1 MTTSTST
8 PDVSRGPTLTPLRRP
23 AVTSSRRPQHPQPP
37 RGPRFGR
44 VPVYRARLI
53 PDTDSEDGEQKQERV
68 AAVEKLGTVSVNNN
82 PAPPVTEDRWSD
94 DKRHHSLHLVE
105 SPVRSASK
113 VSLTSEVSEACSKFE
128 AHLKK
133 FDSDNDSDGDDE
145 DPPWLQL
152 HSSPNREEAVNNQSA
167 AQNTLVDN
175 ALASE
180 YEIGEKIVT
189 STSMNMDFLEVAS
202 LRQVCPG
209 VLGASLVS
217 LLNTEGGGAL
227 YLGAGPGGAVR
238 GATLSRADRD
248 HARQLL
254 DRVLHDHIAP
264 WAGLGKYV
272 DIEFVPVRGGGEL
285 WVARVLV
292 KAAPHLR
299 PHIRFRLR
307 GLASRGF
314 RDGVY
319 TRVEGRGAHTSD

>member
-1 MTTSTST
+1 MT
-8 PDVSRGPTLTPLRRP
+8 P
-23 AVTSSRRPQHPQPP
+23 SRRPQPPQPP

-53 PDTDSEDGEQKQERV
+53 PDTDSEGGQKQERV

-82 PAPPVTEDRWSD
+82 PAPRVTEDRKSE
-94 DKRHHSLHLVE
+94 DKRHHSLRLVE

-133 FDSDNDSDGDDE
+133 FDSDNDSDTDDE

-152 HSSPNREEAVNNQSA
+152 HSNPNREEAVNNQSA

-217 LLNTEGGGAL
+217 LLNTEGGGAV
-227 YLGAGPGGAVR
+227 YLGAEPGGAVR

-272 DIEFVPVRGGGEL
+272 DIEFVPVRGGGGGEL

>member
-1 MTTSTST
+1 M
-8 PDVSRGPTLTPLRRP
+8 
-23 AVTSSRRPQHPQPP
+23 TSSRRPQPPQPP

-82 PAPPVTEDRWSD
+82 AAPSVTEDRRSN

-105 SPVRSASK
+105 SQVTSASK

-133 FDSDNDSDGDDE
+133 FDSDNNSDTDDE

-152 HSSPNREEAVNNQSA
+152 HSSPNRGEAVNNQSA

-175 ALASE
+175 ALASD
-180 YEIGEKIVT
+180 YKVGEKIVT
-189 STSMNMDFLEVAS
+189 FTSMNMDFLEVAS

-217 LLNTEGGGAL
+217 LLNTEGGGAV

-254 DRVLHDHIAP
+254 DRVLHDHITP

>member
-1 MTTSTST
+1 M
-8 PDVSRGPTLTPLRRP
+8 
-23 AVTSSRRPQHPQPP
+23 
-37 RGPRFGR
+37 
-44 VPVYRARLI
+44 
-53 PDTDSEDGEQKQERV
+53 
-68 AAVEKLGTVSVNNN
+68 
-82 PAPPVTEDRWSD
+82 
-94 DKRHHSLHLVE
+94 
-105 SPVRSASK
+105 
-113 VSLTSEVSEACSKFE
+113 
-128 AHLKK
+128 
-133 FDSDNDSDGDDE
+133 
-145 DPPWLQL
+145 
-152 HSSPNREEAVNNQSA
+152 NNQSA
-167 AQNTLVDN
+167 SQNTLVDN

-180 YEIGEKIVT
+180 YKVGEKILT

-217 LLNTEGGGAL
+217 LLNTEGGGAV

-248 HARQLL
+248 DARQLL

-272 DIEFVPVRGGGEL
+272 DIEFVPVRGGGGGEL

-319 TRVEGRGAHTSD
+319 TRVEGRGAHTCD

>member
-1 MTTSTST
+1 M
-8 PDVSRGPTLTPLRRP
+8 
-23 AVTSSRRPQHPQPP
+23 
-37 RGPRFGR
+37 
-44 VPVYRARLI
+44 PVYRARLL

-82 PAPPVTEDRWSD
+82 PAPRVTEDRKSE
-94 DKRHHSLHLVE
+94 DKRHHSLRLVE

-133 FDSDNDSDGDDE
+133 FDSDNNSDTDDE

-152 HSSPNREEAVNNQSA
+152 HSNPNREEAVNNQSA
-167 AQNTLVDN
+167 SQNTWVDN
-175 ALASE
+175 SIASE
-180 YEIGEKIVT
+180 YKVGEKIVT

-217 LLNTEGGGAL
+217 LLNTEGGGAV

-254 DRVLHDHIAP
+254 DRVLHLHISL

-319 TRVEGRGAHTSD
+319 TRQQGRGAHTCD